1 MVVEY
6 IARFE
11 SPVSA
16 DLFCDGGRILAQCSG
31 DVNLVCPVLDTCLN
45 DSALIERQMLSV
57 VLKFP
62 FHVHVHPICM
72 LITSA

>member
-16 DLFCDGGRILAQCSG
+16 DLFCDGGRILAQCPG
-31 DVNLVCPVLDTCLN
+31 DVDLV
-45 DSALIERQMLSV
+45 
-57 VLKFP
+57 
-62 FHVHVHPICM
+62 
-72 LITSA
+72 

>member
-31 DVNLVCPVLDTCLN
+31 DVNLV
-45 DSALIERQMLSV
+45 
-57 VLKFP
+57 
-62 FHVHVHPICM
+62 
-72 LITSA
+72 